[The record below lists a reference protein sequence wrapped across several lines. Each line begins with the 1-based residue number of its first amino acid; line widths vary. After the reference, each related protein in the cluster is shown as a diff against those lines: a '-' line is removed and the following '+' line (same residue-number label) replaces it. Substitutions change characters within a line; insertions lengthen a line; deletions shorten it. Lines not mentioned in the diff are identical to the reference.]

1 MSDTTDP
8 SDVRTGAEFM
18 SGLRRLKAWSGRSY
32 REIQAQA
39 RRAGHALPYST
50 AAGMLKR
57 ETLPREQVVEAF
69 ARGCGLGAEQASAW
83 VAARKR
89 VAAEAAPQ
97 PQPRSQP
104 QSQSQPRSRT
114 QPQPQPRSRTQSRLR
129 PEVVPVRARAAG
141 RWRWVAAVLVAA
153 GLVGVAVTQQGGQEE
168 IVVVSDV
175 QEIEP

>member
-8 SDVRTGAEFM
+8 SEVRTGAEFM

-39 RRAGHALPYST
+39 ERAGHALPYST

-57 ETLPREQVVEAF
+57 ATLPREQVVEAF

-89 VAAEAAPQ
+89 VAMEAAPQ
-97 PQPRSQP
+97 L
-104 QSQSQPRSRT
+104 
-114 QPQPQPRSRTQSRLR
+114 QPQPQPEPQVQAQAQVQALAQVEAQAQERAQAQA
-129 PEVVPVRARAAG
+129 VRGWPAR
-141 RWRWVAAVLVAA
+141 RWVAAVLVAA
-153 GLVGVAVTQQGGQEE
+153 GLVGVAATQQREGF
-168 IVVVSDV
+168 VVVSDV

>member
-39 RRAGHALPYST
+39 ERAGHALPYST

-57 ETLPREQVVEAF
+57 ATLPREQVVEAF
-69 ARGCGLGAEQASAW
+69 ARGCGLGAEQAAAW

-89 VAAEAAPQ
+89 VAMEAAPQ
-97 PQPRSQP
+97 PQPQP
-104 QSQSQPRSRT
+104 QAEGQARAEGQA
-114 QPQPQPRSRTQSRLR
+114 QVQA
-129 PEVVPVRARAAG
+129 EVRARARAVRGWAVG
-141 RWRWVAAVLVAA
+141 RWRWVAAVLVVA
-153 GLVGVAVTQQGGQEE
+153 GLVGVAATYQAESE
-168 IVVVSDV
+168 FVVVSDV

>member
-1 MSDTTDP
+1 M
-8 SDVRTGAEFM
+8 RTGAEFM

-32 REIQAQA
+32 REIQARAQ
-39 RRAGHALPYST
+39 RAGHALPYST

-89 VAAEAAPQ
+89 VATQVAPTPEAEAAPVLVAE
-97 PQPRSQP
+97 PV
-104 QSQSQPRSRT
+104 RT
-114 QPQPQPRSRTQSRLR
+114 
-129 PEVVPVRARAAG
+129 PEAEPVRARPS
-141 RWRWVAAVLVAA
+141 RRRRWVAAVLVAA
-153 GLVGVAVTQQGGQEE
+153 GLVGVTATVTTTGAVTPGAAQQEE
-168 IVVVSDV
+168 TDV

>member
-1 MSDTTDP
+1 
-8 SDVRTGAEFM
+8 M

-57 ETLPREQVVEAF
+57 ETLPREQAVEAF

-89 VAAEAAPQ
+89 VAMEET
-97 PQPRSQP
+97 PRTH
-104 QSQSQPRSRT
+104 T
-114 QPQPQPRSRTQSRLR
+114 QARAQ
-129 PEVVPVRARAAG
+129 VRAQAQVGRGRVAG
-141 RWRWVAAVLVAA
+141 PWRWVAAVLVAA
-153 GLVGVAVTQQGGQEE
+153 GLVGVAVTQQEGF
-168 IVVVSDV
+168 VVVSDV

>member
-1 MSDTTDP
+1 
-8 SDVRTGAEFM
+8 M

-32 REIQAQA
+32 REIQTQA

-89 VAAEAAPQ
+89 VAMEET
-97 PQPRSQP
+97 PRTH
-104 QSQSQPRSRT
+104 T
-114 QPQPQPRSRTQSRLR
+114 Q
-129 PEVVPVRARAAG
+129 ARAQAQVGRGRVAG

-153 GLVGVAVTQQGGQEE
+153 GLVGVAVTQQEGF
-168 IVVVSDV
+168 VVVSDV

>member
-8 SDVRTGAEFM
+8 SEVRTGAEFM

-39 RRAGHALPYST
+39 QRAGHALPYST

-89 VAAEAAPQ
+89 VATEVTP
-97 PQPRSQP
+97 
-104 QSQSQPRSRT
+104 
-114 QPQPQPRSRTQSRLR
+114 QPQPQPEAEAVRGRT
-129 PEVVPVRARAAG
+129 AG
-141 RWRWVAAVLVAA
+141 RGRWVVALLVAV
-153 GLVGVAVTQQGGQEE
+153 GLVGVAVTQQQEF
-168 IVVVSDV
+168 VVVSDV